1 MSDFV
6 YRIRSD
12 DISHASKYSI
22 RSRVSTLKSRYHED
36 ESKVD
41 PIRKSSVSYSRA
53 RKNITN
59 GIYKS
64 KYYDPVARHERYMR
78 ERESLGIGK
87 GLSVGGS
94 GKGSGGSGKGS
105 GGSGKGSGGSGG
117 SGKGSGGLP
126 SGIAEEIA
134 KLRDESSL
142 NTEAQ
147 REAARRKIED
157 LKNDLKRQIEILQ
170 KRREDSS
177 EVNVSE
183 IRGNIQT
190 LRRQMERTGENLG
203 DWISK
208 EKEALERRIAKTYSD
223 HGMTY
228 DTSSKN
234 DKAKALEARDKEVT
248 RRADSIYKSKTKK

>member
-59 GIYKS
+59 GVYKS

-94 GKGSGGSGKGS
+94 GKGSGVSGKGS
-105 GGSGKGSGGSGG
+105 GGAGKGSGGSGG
-117 SGKGSGGLP
+117 SGKGSGGLS

-157 LKNDLKRQIEILQ
+157 LKNDLKKQIEILQ

-177 EVNVSE
+177 GVNVSE

-234 DKAKALEARDKEVT
+234 DKAKALEARDKEVK

>member
-59 GIYKS
+59 GVYKS

-105 GGSGKGSGGSGG
+105 GGAGKGSGGSGG
-117 SGKGSGGLP
+117 SGKGSGGLS

-157 LKNDLKRQIEILQ
+157 LKNDLKKQIEILQ

-177 EVNVSE
+177 GVNVSE

-234 DKAKALEARDKEVT
+234 DKAKALEARDKEVK

>member
-59 GIYKS
+59 GVYKS

-87 GLSVGGS
+87 GLSSVGS
-94 GKGSGGSGKGS
+94 GKGSGGSGK
-105 GGSGKGSGGSGG
+105 GSGKGSGGSGG

-157 LKNDLKRQIEILQ
+157 LKNDLKKQIEILQ

-177 EVNVSE
+177 GVNVSE
-183 IRGNIQT
+183 IRGNIQA

-234 DKAKALEARDKEVT
+234 DKAKALEARDKEVK

>member
-1 MSDFV
+1 VSDFV

-59 GIYKS
+59 GVYKS

-105 GGSGKGSGGSGG
+105 GGAGKGSGGSGG
-117 SGKGSGGLP
+117 SGKGSGGLS

-157 LKNDLKRQIEILQ
+157 LKNDLKKQIEILQ

-177 EVNVSE
+177 GVNVSE

-234 DKAKALEARDKEVT
+234 DKAKALEARDKEVK